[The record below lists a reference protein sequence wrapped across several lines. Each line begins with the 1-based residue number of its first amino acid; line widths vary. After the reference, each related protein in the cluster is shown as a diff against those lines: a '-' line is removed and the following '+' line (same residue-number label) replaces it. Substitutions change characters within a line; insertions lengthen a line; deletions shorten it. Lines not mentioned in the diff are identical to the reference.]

1 MPRQAIVQDWPSQVV
16 LGICFRQL
24 ETMSICKVRDRLEW
38 LLEVYPGCAILIVR
52 DAHRLPEGLCHA
64 VLRCGHDN
72 LWPGNYDAT
81 GLQDL
86 PPGVAGP
93 EARRHGSGSAGS
105 GRAWLEQGV
114 AEKGQK
120 GEGAKGN
127 EGKSKKG
134 KNGKKGGGKKG
145 KGNQ

>member
-1 MPRQAIVQDWPSQVV
+1 
-16 LGICFRQL
+16 
-24 ETMSICKVRDRLEW
+24 MSICKVRDRLEW

-64 VLRCGHDN
+64 VKSWGHDN

-81 GLQDL
+81 GLQD
-86 PPGVAGP
+86 PPP
-93 EARRHGSGSAGS
+93 
-105 GRAWLEQGV
+105 GV

-127 EGKSKKG
+127 EGKSKV
-134 KNGKKGGGKKG
+134 KKGGGKKG
-145 KGNQ
+145 KGNHERHAGACQQHPKPCWIPGERGWHRYDDSFRWQ

>member
-1 MPRQAIVQDWPSQVV
+1 
-16 LGICFRQL
+16 
-24 ETMSICKVRDRLEW
+24 MSTCKVRDRLDW
-38 LLEVYPGCAILIVR
+38 LLQVYPGCAILIVR
-52 DAHRLPEGLCHA
+52 DAHRLPEGRCHA
-64 VLRCGHDN
+64 VKSWGHDN
-72 LWPGNYDAT
+72 LWPGNYDVT
-81 GLQDL
+81 GLQDP
-86 PPGVAGP
+86 PPGAC
-93 EARRHGSGSAGS
+93 AWLHGSGSAGS
-105 GRAWLEQGV
+105 SRAWLEQGV